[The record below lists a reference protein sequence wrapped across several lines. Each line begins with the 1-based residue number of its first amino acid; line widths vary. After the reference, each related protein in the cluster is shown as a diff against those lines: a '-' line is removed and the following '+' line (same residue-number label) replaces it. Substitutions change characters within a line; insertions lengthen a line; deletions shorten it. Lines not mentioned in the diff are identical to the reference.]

1 MNRPD
6 TSASGGGGA
15 TATAEAPPPAPEAAY
30 LPSPLTLDFRA
41 IEMTDDQLVQFCAD
55 NRELSIELTAKK
67 ELIIMPPVSPT
78 TSWQNGKLSMQIGI
92 WAEQDGSGICFD
104 SSAGFTLPN
113 GAMRS
118 ADASWITREHWEAL
132 DEAERYRFSHI
143 VPDFVV
149 ELCSPSDRLATLQ
162 SKMAE
167 YIENGVRLG
176 WLIDTRQRQVYI
188 YRPGQ
193 PVQTLENPETVSGE
207 AVLPGFTLN
216 LREIWP

>member
-1 MNRPD
+1 MNRPEIR
-6 TSASGGGGA
+6 TSSGA
-15 TATAEAPPPAPEAAY
+15 TATAEAPDPAPEAAY

-55 NRELSIELTAKK
+55 NRELRIELTAKK
-67 ELIIMPPVSPT
+67 ELIIMPPVNPT
-78 TSWQNGKLSMQIGI
+78 TSWQNGKLSMRIGI

-118 ADASWITREHWEAL
+118 ADASWITRERWESL

-143 VPDFVV
+143 VPDFVA

-162 SKMAE
+162 EKMAE
-167 YIENGVRLG
+167 YTENGVRLG
-176 WLIDTRQRQVYI
+176 WLIDPRQQRVYV

-193 PVQTLENPETVSGE
+193 PVEVLENPETVSGE

-216 LREIWP
+216 LRDICQ

>member
-6 TSASGGGGA
+6 DIGASAGA
-15 TATAEAPPPAPEAAY
+15 TATAEAPAPEAAY

-55 NRELSIELTAKK
+55 NRELRIELTAKK
-67 ELIIMPPVSPT
+67 ELIIMPPT
-78 TSWQNGKLSMQIGI
+78 NMATGWQNVRLSTLICI
-92 WAEQDGSGICFD
+92 WTEQDGTGLCFD
-104 SSAGFTLPN
+104 SSTGFTLPN

-118 ADASWITREHWEAL
+118 ADAAWIARERWESL
-132 DEAERYRFSHI
+132 DEADRHRFSHI

-149 ELCSPSDRLATLQ
+149 ELRSPTDRLATLQ
-162 SKMAE
+162 AKMAE

-176 WLIDTRQRQVYI
+176 WLIDPQQRRVYI

-193 PVQTLENPETVSGE
+193 PAETLENPETVSGE
-207 AVLPGFTLN
+207 SVLPGFTLN
-216 LREIWP
+216 LRDIWQ

>member
-6 TSASGGGGA
+6 IGTSYGA
-15 TATAEAPPPAPEAAY
+15 TATAEAPALGWQTTH

-55 NRELSIELTAKK
+55 NRELRIELTSEK

-92 WAEQDGSGICFD
+92 WAEHDGSGLCFD
-104 SSAGFTLPN
+104 SSAGFTLPS

-118 ADASWITREHWEAL
+118 ADVAWITRERWEAL

-143 VPDFVV
+143 APDFVA
-149 ELCSPSDRLATLQ
+149 ELRSPSDSLATLQ
-162 SKMAE
+162 AKMAE

-176 WLIDTRQRQVYI
+176 WLIDPRQRRVYV

-207 AVLPGFTLN
+207 SVLPGFTLN
-216 LREIWP
+216 LREIWQ